1 MADMAADPAE
11 AFDQLTGAFRRLG
24 ISFAVCGSI
33 ASSLRSE
40 PRLTRDVDLIAAM
53 ELGQIEALAAA
64 LREDFYADAALMR
77 DGLER
82 GRAFNLIHYESAY
95 KFDVFPAAS
104 EYQRNE
110 LRRSTE
116 IEATPFG
123 TVTVRFP
130 VISAEDVVLSKL
142 SWFKQGGCVS
152 EQQWR
157 DVVGVL
163 RVQAGRLD
171 LAYLREWAPK
181 LAISDLFE
189 EALGEAAGMA

>member
-1 MADMAADPAE
+1 
-11 AFDQLTGAFRRLG
+11 
-24 ISFAVCGSI
+24 
-33 ASSLRSE
+33 
-40 PRLTRDVDLIAAM
+40 M

-64 LREDFYADAALMR
+64 LRKDFYADAGLVH

-82 GRAFNLIHYESAY
+82 GRAFNLIHYESAH

-110 LRRSTE
+110 LRRCTE
-116 IEATPFG
+116 VEAAPLG

-163 RVQAGRLD
+163 RVQAVRLD

-181 LAISDLFE
+181 LAASDLFD
-189 EALGEAAGMA
+189 EALGEASGTT